1 MGFVGFVIVTFQSN
15 DDEEEFRD
23 CDIDKNQRKCIEYVL
38 RVRPVSRFIPT
49 QRSQYRIWRVVT
61 SGMFEYMI
69 FAFIV
74 ANTIILGAQYW
85 NMRDAYMYVL
95 DGFNIDFTLVF
106 LFECL
111 LKLVA
116 FRLKNYFLD
125 AWNVFD
131 FVIVVGSILDIVISE
146 TPVLGDTAFKL
157 NFFRLFRALRL
168 VKLLSKGERIR
179 TLLWTFMKS
188 FQALPYVGLLIV
200 LLFFI
205 YAVIGMQVFGGI
217 KINDESAISR
227 FNNFQTFPQAALLL
241 FRSSTGENWQEIM
254 NDCLNRPDVVC
265 ENDPTQTCG
274 NNFALVYFITF
285 NMICSFLIIN
295 LFVAIIMDNF
305 DYLTRDWS
313 ILGPH
318 HLEEYVRIWSEYDPE
333 ATGRMKHIDIVNML
347 KRIEPPLGFGK
358 CCPHR
363 EACKRLVSMN
373 MMMNN
378 DGTVDFHATLFALVR
393 TSLSIKK
400 PDVKASEKQ
409 NTRENRQLRRVITN
423 IWNRTS
429 DDMLNRI
436 IKQKADDG
444 ITVGK
449 FYATFLIQE
458 YFRRFK
464 KKRQEENRKKN
475 ADNAVALKAGLRTT
489 QEQGP
494 KIKRA
499 ISGDLQEEPSNAPST
514 VDSLA
519 APTSKEEKRRS
530 WLGGLFSG
538 SSRNINEA
546 GSDTDQKKPLS
557 EGGDTNT
564 LQVRR

>member
-1 MGFVGFVIVTFQSN
+1 MG
-15 DDEEEFRD
+15 
-23 CDIDKNQRKCIEYVL
+23 
-38 RVRPVSRFIPT
+38 
-49 QRSQYRIWRVVT
+49 
-61 SGMFEYMI
+61 
-69 FAFIV
+69 
-74 ANTIILGAQYW
+74 
-85 NMRDAYMYVL
+85 
-95 DGFNIDFTLVF
+95 
-106 LFECL
+106 
-111 LKLVA
+111 
-116 FRLKNYFLD
+116 
-125 AWNVFD
+125 
-131 FVIVVGSILDIVISE
+131 
-146 TPVLGDTAFKL
+146 
-157 NFFRLFRALRL
+157 

-217 KINDESAISR
+217 KIDDDTAISR

-254 NDCLNRPDVVC
+254 NSCLNRPDVVC
-265 ENDPTQTCG
+265 EIDETKRCG
-274 NNFALVYFITF
+274 SNFALIYFLTF

-347 KRIEPPLGFGK
+347 NRIEPPLGFGK

-393 TSLSIKK
+393 TSLNIKK
-400 PDVKASEKQ
+400 PDAKF
-409 NTRENRQLRRVITN
+409 NTAKENAELRSIIKVITN

-514 VDSLA
+514 
-519 APTSKEEKRRS
+519 EKRRS

-564 LQVRR
+564 LQ